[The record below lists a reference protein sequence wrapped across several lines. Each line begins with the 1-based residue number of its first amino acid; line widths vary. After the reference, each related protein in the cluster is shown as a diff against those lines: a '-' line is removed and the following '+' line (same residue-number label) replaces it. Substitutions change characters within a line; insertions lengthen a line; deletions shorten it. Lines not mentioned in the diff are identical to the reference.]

1 MTVLEQEEDTAV
13 EPTGTVLA
21 DAMPLPDPVRNAQG
35 RSYAT
40 GRRKDAVARV
50 PARSRPRR

>member
-1 MTVLEQEEDTAV
+1 MTALEQEEDTAV
-13 EPTGTVLA
+13 EPTGRVLV
-21 DAMPLPDPVRNAQG
+21 DAMPLPDPVRDAQG
-35 RSYAT
+35 RSYAA